1 MVQRWKLIVRR
12 LPCHMMLGVNRS
24 PFFLLLL
31 FVGLCD
37 CNAAPLL
44 AQTPP
49 SFTQLIVFGDSFSD
63 TGNVRD
69 RTHDVTA
76 GMVDFPGIV
85 FNYSDGRY
93 TNSDATS
100 PASTSYDGVWH
111 EQLARIFLGTSVA
124 TNSLAGGTDYAFGG
138 ATTENGTRQET
149 VVITPMGEVSIVLD
163 NMGKQIDDYFAEHA
177 IDPGALYI
185 VWGGTN
191 DLLRDDS
198 AMSVIETAT
207 RTTALV
213 SRLVTAGAQSIL
225 VPNLMPLGD
234 APGIAPERV
243 ASLNTAS
250 ANYRVE
256 LNADLD
262 GLMSSLGW
270 RGAPMIYRVDFW
282 STAIRFF
289 SDPSHYG
296 FSNTIGSAQ
305 GNPVNPDQFFF
316 WDGIHPTTAG
326 HYQFAKTANETITN
340 PPAALAKALNIAT
353 RLFVDVGERVSIA
366 GFIVTGDV
374 SKKVIIRGIGPS
386 LAASGVP
393 TPLTDPALTLF
404 DDTGSTI
411 LTNNDW
417 RDSQEAEIIATG
429 IPPQNDL
436 ESAIVATL
444 PPGKYTAALAGRND
458 GIGNGLVEVYDL
470 EPNNSSTL
478 ANLSTRG
485 YVGTNDN
492 VMIGSFI
499 IGSGE
504 SPILVVR
511 AIGPSLADAG
521 IADPLPN
528 PTIEL
533 HDGNG
538 AVIGFNDNWGD
549 TQVQAVRATQLVPTH
564 DREAT
569 LVAPFL
575 TPGNYTAIV
584 RGEGETTGVAL
595 VEAYRLQ

>member
-1 MVQRWKLIVRR
+1 
-12 LPCHMMLGVNRS
+12 
-24 PFFLLLL
+24 
-31 FVGLCD
+31 
-37 CNAAPLL
+37 
-44 AQTPP
+44 
-49 SFTQLIVFGDSFSD
+49 
-63 TGNVRD
+63 
-69 RTHDVTA
+69 
-76 GMVDFPGIV
+76 
-85 FNYSDGRY
+85 
-93 TNSDATS
+93 
-100 PASTSYDGVWH
+100 
-111 EQLARIFLGTSVA
+111 
-124 TNSLAGGTDYAFGG
+124 
-138 ATTENGTRQET
+138 
-149 VVITPMGEVSIVLD
+149 
-163 NMGKQIDDYFAEHA
+163 
-177 IDPGALYI
+177 
-185 VWGGTN
+185 
-191 DLLRDDS
+191 
-198 AMSVIETAT
+198 
-207 RTTALV
+207 
-213 SRLVTAGAQSIL
+213 
-225 VPNLMPLGD
+225 
-234 APGIAPERV
+234 
-243 ASLNTAS
+243 
-250 ANYRVE
+250 
-256 LNADLD
+256 
-262 GLMSSLGW
+262 
-270 RGAPMIYRVDFW
+270 
-282 STAIRFF
+282 
-289 SDPSHYG
+289 
-296 FSNTIGSAQ
+296 
-305 GNPVNPDQFFF
+305 
-316 WDGIHPTTAG
+316 
-326 HYQFAKTANETITN
+326 
-340 PPAALAKALNIAT
+340 
-353 RLFVDVGERVSIA
+353 
-366 GFIVTGDV
+366 VTGDV

-499 IGSGE
+499 IGDGE

-511 AIGPSLADAG
+511 AIGPSLAGAG

-549 TQVQAVRATQLVPTH
+549 TQVQAVRATQLVPTD

>member
-1 MVQRWKLIVRR
+1 
-12 LPCHMMLGVNRS
+12 
-24 PFFLLLL
+24 
-31 FVGLCD
+31 
-37 CNAAPLL
+37 
-44 AQTPP
+44 
-49 SFTQLIVFGDSFSD
+49 
-63 TGNVRD
+63 
-69 RTHDVTA
+69 
-76 GMVDFPGIV
+76 
-85 FNYSDGRY
+85 
-93 TNSDATS
+93 
-100 PASTSYDGVWH
+100 
-111 EQLARIFLGTSVA
+111 
-124 TNSLAGGTDYAFGG
+124 
-138 ATTENGTRQET
+138 
-149 VVITPMGEVSIVLD
+149 
-163 NMGKQIDDYFAEHA
+163 
-177 IDPGALYI
+177 
-185 VWGGTN
+185 
-191 DLLRDDS
+191 
-198 AMSVIETAT
+198 
-207 RTTALV
+207 
-213 SRLVTAGAQSIL
+213 
-225 VPNLMPLGD
+225 
-234 APGIAPERV
+234 
-243 ASLNTAS
+243 
-250 ANYRVE
+250 
-256 LNADLD
+256 
-262 GLMSSLGW
+262 
-270 RGAPMIYRVDFW
+270 MIYRVDFW

-549 TQVQAVRATQLVPTH
+549 TQVQAVRATQLVPTD

-595 VEAYRLQ
+595 VEAYRFQ